1 MKEAIWPMNNSTIH
15 TATRRVSRKA
25 KDSRSWKGVD
35 RLVRLLPFA
44 CAFKSSDLKAQLLLG
59 YHLTTF
65 VCNVLKG
72 VISPSVCSRGF
83 PKPDGIVL
91 QKVMFSGVRANF
103 LSLSSILSFLQKMT
117 PEIRFSKPY
126 SRYSLFFKHIWNSE
140 RFLLNVERDEFGLRV
155 QFWFFLNVF
164 SCLLTTN
171 LSRRNNRSRAGP
183 QTLFNFRRNSNRRW
197 IPITFHVYSRL
208 LLVHSSCCHQ
218 KCSLDRDRM
227 QITRFSFY
235 DHDSTQSECAHRLVT
250 WKSPRWR
257 RRSSKL
263 LKRLLDWRIN
273 ASKANIQ
280 VT

>member
-1 MKEAIWPMNNSTIH
+1 MNNSTIH

-72 VISPSVCSRGF
+72 VIFPSVCSRGF

-140 RFLLNVERDEFGLRV
+140 PFFFKRWAWRIWSKGAVLILSECLQLPPDDEF
-155 QFWFFLNVF
+155 
-164 SCLLTTN
+164 
-171 LSRRNNRSRAGP
+171 
-183 QTLFNFRRNSNRRW
+183 
-197 IPITFHVYSRL
+197 
-208 LLVHSSCCHQ
+208 
-218 KCSLDRDRM
+218 
-227 QITRFSFY
+227 
-235 DHDSTQSECAHRLVT
+235 VT
-250 WKSPRWR
+250 EE
-257 RRSSKL
+257 
-263 LKRLLDWRIN
+263 
-273 ASKANIQ
+273 
-280 VT
+280 